1 MLSSLASRPVRRS
14 EILFEPV
21 RIGELE
27 LANRVAM
34 APMTRAMSPGGVP
47 TQDVARYYERR
58 AQGGVGLIITE
69 GTFIPHKSA
78 GHDQNAPRFHGK
90 DALAGWKRVVERVHD
105 AGGRIF
111 PQLWHVGLVRKPK
124 VVGASD
130 VFDPGVDAFSQ
141 ISPSGIIGGNNLRLE
156 RVGEPATIEEIEEVL
171 EAYAIA
177 AQSARELGFDGIEIH
192 GAHGYLIDQFLWRAT
207 NLRDDEYGGDIP
219 RRSHFASEVV
229 RRIRQ
234 AVGTDFPIVM
244 RLSTWKQQDYTAK
257 LVESPEDW
265 QAVVQPMA
273 EAGVDAFHVSQR
285 RYWEGEFGTN
295 LNLAGWTKKLTGKP
309 TITVGSVSL
318 GNSMAEMML
327 GHGSAPIDN
336 LEPLL
341 DGFERGDF
349 DVVAVGRAMIANPDW
364 PQRIRSG
371 APLTSYS
378 LKMLQSLD

>member
-1 MLSSLASRPVRRS
+1 MSSFPASQAVRRPD
-14 EILFEPV
+14 ILFQPAK
-21 RIGELE
+21 IGALE

-47 TQDVARYYERR
+47 TEAVARYYERR

-78 GHDQNAPRFHGK
+78 GHDRNAPRFYGD
-90 DALAGWKRVVERVHD
+90 DALAGWRRVVERVHD

-124 VVGASD
+124 VEGLGD
-130 VFDPGVDAFSQ
+130 VFDEGVEAAGV
-141 ISPSGIIGGNNLRLE
+141 ISPSGITGGNDLPLE
-156 RVGEPATIEEIEEVL
+156 KVGEPATGDEIEEVL
-171 EAYAIA
+171 EAYATA
-177 AQSARELGFDGIEIH
+177 ARSARELGFDGVEIH

-207 NLRDDEYGGDIP
+207 NHRDDEYGGDLP
-219 RRSHFASEVV
+219 SRSHFATEVI
-229 RRIRQ
+229 RRIRR
-234 AVGTDFPIVM
+234 AVGPDFPVVM
-244 RLSTWKQQDYTAK
+244 RLSTWKQQDYAAK
-257 LVESPEDW
+257 LAERPKDW
-265 QAVVQPMA
+265 QAIVQPMA

-318 GNSMAEMML
+318 DNSMAEMMQGL
-327 GHGSAPIDN
+327 GSGQADN
-336 LEPLL
+336 LGPLL
-341 DGFERGDF
+341 DGLERGDF
-349 DVVAVGRAMIANPDW
+349 DLVAIGRAMIANPDW

-371 APLTSYS
+371 APLAPYS
-378 LKMLQSLD
+378 VNMLQALD

>member
-1 MLSSLASRPVRRS
+1 
-14 EILFEPV
+14 
-21 RIGELE
+21 
-27 LANRVAM
+27 
-34 APMTRAMSPGGVP
+34 
-47 TQDVARYYERR
+47 
-58 AQGGVGLIITE
+58 
-69 GTFIPHKSA
+69 
-78 GHDQNAPRFHGK
+78 
-90 DALAGWKRVVERVHD
+90 
-105 AGGRIF
+105 
-111 PQLWHVGLVRKPK
+111 
-124 VVGASD
+124 
-130 VFDPGVDAFSQ
+130 
-141 ISPSGIIGGNNLRLE
+141 
-156 RVGEPATIEEIEEVL
+156 
-171 EAYAIA
+171 
-177 AQSARELGFDGIEIH
+177 
-192 GAHGYLIDQFLWRAT
+192 
-207 NLRDDEYGGDIP
+207 
-219 RRSHFASEVV
+219 
-229 RRIRQ
+229 
-234 AVGTDFPIVM
+234 M